1 MALDA
6 DTRDATAQ
14 PTVIAP
20 ENRPAG
26 IKFEKVWNRAK
37 DCDVAAVLLH
47 ANVNGILCIDGT
59 HALTADEVVDCC
71 KHGCIIEANGFYYRP
86 ISWAVR
92 VNDAG
97 VVIAGVGC
105 IDCLSHTP
113 TPHTF
118 FSYTPNLIGKK

>member
-1 MALDA
+1 MAEK
-6 DTRDATAQ
+6 

-20 ENRPAG
+20 EDRPAG

-47 ANVNGILCIDGT
+47 ANVNGLLCMDDR
-59 HALTADEVVDCC
+59 HVLTADEVVDCC
-71 KHGCIIEANGFYYRP
+71 KHGCIIEADGMYYRP
-86 ISWAVR
+86 VSWGVK
-92 VNDAG
+92 VNDDGA
-97 VVIAGVGC
+97 VMAGVGC

-118 FSYTPNLIGKK
+118 FSYGARILGPR

>member
-1 MALDA
+1 MAEK
-6 DTRDATAQ
+6 

-20 ENRPAG
+20 EDRPAG

-47 ANVNGILCIDGT
+47 ANVNGLLCMDDR

-71 KHGCIIEANGFYYRP
+71 KHGCIIEANGIYYRP
-86 ISWAVR
+86 VSW
-92 VNDAG
+92 G
-97 VVIAGVGC
+97 VEGDVGSVIAGVGC

-118 FSYTPNLIGKK
+118 FSYKAPLGPR

>member
-1 MALDA
+1 MAHDA
-6 DTRDATAQ
+6 DTRDAIAQ

-37 DCDVAAVLLH
+37 DCNVAAVLLH
-47 ANVNGILCIDGT
+47 ANINGILCMDGT

-71 KHGCIIEANGFYYRP
+71 EQGCIIEADSMYYRP
-86 ISWAVR
+86 VSWGVK
-92 VNDAG
+92 VNAG
-97 VVIAGVGC
+97 VVMAGVGC

-113 TPHTF
+113 TPHRF
-118 FSYTPNLIGKK
+118 ISYTPNPVGKN

>member
-1 MALDA
+1 MEGNGK
-6 DTRDATAQ
+6 

-26 IKFEKVWNRAK
+26 IKFEKIWNRAK

-47 ANVNGILCIDGT
+47 ANINGILCMDGR

-71 KHGCIIEANGFYYRP
+71 KHGCIIEADGMYYRP
-86 ISWAVR
+86 VSWGVR
-92 VNDAG
+92 VNDGVVMAG
-97 VVIAGVGC
+97 VCC
-105 IDCLSHTP
+105 IDGLGNTS

-118 FSYTPNLIGKK
+118 VSYTPNPVGKN

>member
-1 MALDA
+1 MAEK
-6 DTRDATAQ
+6 

-47 ANVNGILCIDGT
+47 ANVNGLLCIDGR

-71 KHGCIIEANGFYYRP
+71 KHGCIIEANGIYYRP
-86 ISWAVR
+86 VSWAVR
-92 VNDAG
+92 VTDDG
-97 VVIAGVGC
+97 VIAGVGC
-105 IDCLSHTP
+105 IDSLGNTSTQHK
-113 TPHTF
+113 F
-118 FSYTPNLIGKK
+118 LSYTPNLVGKK